1 MKNLKKVFALLLA
14 LSLLSTAALAEGE
27 EPVGTKKTGELDE
40 MATTL
45 DRSLSV
51 EIVPEVA
58 INDPG
63 RIKLTVEWIQ
73 PSLTFTNK
81 SIAYTA
87 LAKDEEGAYLN
98 ASAAAELLAEL
109 KLDKEKEEDQAT
121 IAALEKAVA
130 QESNPLGDVNYY
142 LLGADKEVAFTLT
155 NASVS
160 SKDAT
165 FKGLLEIRAKT
176 GGLDIKGIEGVLTT
190 PTKTV
195 KDEESGSESTVE
207 EPLQLK
213 SKTTCAEAAEKI
225 ENDEEAKAKAL
236 NAYIDKSSYK
246 YVYQNKADFLPGF
259 TKEKDEEGNDTETA
273 AGYYTATPKAED
285 VIKDLTTT
293 VTFTVKAV
301 QEKTSDSEK

>member
-45 DRSLSV
+45 DRTLSV

-87 LAKDEEGAYLN
+87 LTKDGEGAYLK
-98 ASAAAELLAEL
+98 ASDAEKLLAEL

-121 IAALEKAVA
+121 ITALEQAVA
-130 QESNPLGDVNYY
+130 QPTNPLEDVNYY

-190 PTKTV
+190 PTKTEQNEDGTDV
-195 KDEESGSESTVE
+195 TVE

-225 ENDEEAKAKAL
+225 ENDEEAKTKAL

-259 TKEKDEEGNDTETA
+259 TKEKDEEGNDTETV